1 MVWHALATVELDGK
15 HRTAIV
21 VDDKLYDLV
30 GAAAHVG
37 VTGDLSDVNVIL
49 ADWSAL
55 APKIAEIATA
65 LAKGKGGVSPLPAT
79 ATVRAP
85 LVPKRIFCAA
95 SNFVEHAAEMGTALA
110 AKVDSQPYIFMKA
123 DTSVVGPHEAILL
136 PDESTMVDWEVELA
150 AVIGTRG
157 RDIPVERALDYVA
170 AYTVFND
177 ISARDLSRRTDFPFK
192 NDWFRGKSYDTFG
205 PTGPWLVPA
214 SLIPDPQNVQLK
226 LRVNDE
232 TMQDGNTNEM
242 IFTLAEQ
249 IAYLSRMLTLQPG
262 DMIATG
268 TPTGVGMGRNLF
280 LKAGDKVAAEILGI
294 GTLANPVELLVRAR
308 A

>member
-1 MVWHALATVELDGK
+1 MTWHALAIADVGGQYC
-15 HRTAIV
+15 TAIV
-21 VDDKLYDLV
+21 VGGALYDLT
-30 GAAAHVG
+30 GAAKHFG
-37 VTGDLSDVNVIL
+37 VSEDLSSMAAIIDHWGSL
-49 ADWSAL
+49 Q
-55 APKIAEIATA
+55 PKLAEIAA
-65 LAKGKGGVSPLPAT
+65 QIEEKRHGLVPLPERA
-79 ATVRAP
+79 VVKAP

-95 SNFVEHAAEMGTALA
+95 SNFVEHAEEMGTALA
-110 AKVDSQPYIFMKA
+110 AKTDSQPYIFMKA

-150 AVIGTRG
+150 AVIGLRG
-157 RDIPVERALDYVA
+157 RDIPLERALAHVA

-214 SLIPDPQNVQLK
+214 ALIPDPQNVQLK
-226 LRVNDE
+226 LSVNDQM
-232 TMQDGNTNEM
+232 MQNGNTNEM

-268 TPTGVGMGRNLF
+268 TPTGVGMGRNMF
-280 LKAGDKVAAEILGI
+280 LKPGDTVSAEIPAI
-294 GTLANPVELLVRAR
+294 GRLTNPVELLVRAR